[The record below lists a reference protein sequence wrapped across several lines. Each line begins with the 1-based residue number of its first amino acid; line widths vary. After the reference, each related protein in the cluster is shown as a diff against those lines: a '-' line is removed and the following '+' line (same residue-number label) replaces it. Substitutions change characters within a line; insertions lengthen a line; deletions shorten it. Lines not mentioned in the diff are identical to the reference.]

1 MRRPAPL
8 FLRRG
13 SFIGFVMERK
23 ERKLLAARLRGLS
36 LFRGVLET
44 GPFAALCDLLEAEDP
59 LNQLALLG
67 EVCSGLTPW
76 EGDFCRF
83 LREKVFEDENPIIKA
98 KAAGKTVS
106 EALEAN
112 CRKDLYLFSM
122 LSALKPEDLCPEYED
137 IRPVFVSE
145 PVDFAA
151 EYEDRLANV
160 AKHGYG
166 IFAGAG
172 MLRLDDAG
180 NIVPVE
186 SPDAITLDSFI
197 GYEYERGRVLSNT
210 KALLEGRPAA
220 NMLLYGDAGTGKS
233 STIKAVAN
241 ALRPEGLRLIEL
253 RKDQLL
259 RLSSVMGRIAGNPLK
274 FIIFIDDL
282 SFNKNDSDF
291 SMLKAALEGSA
302 SVKADNAVIYATS
315 NRRHIV
321 KESFSDRTAM
331 DDVHINDTM
340 QELMSLSDR
349 FGETVYFQKP
359 NKQLYL
365 QIVTDLAR
373 KAGLDLPESELAEKA
388 EAYALRKGSR
398 SARAAEQF
406 VDSLR

>member
-1 MRRPAPL
+1 
-8 FLRRG
+8 
-13 SFIGFVMERK
+13 MERK

-44 GPFAALCDLLEAEDP
+44 GPFAALCELLETEDP
-59 LNQLALLG
+59 LKQLTLLG

-76 EGDFCRF
+76 EGDFSRF
-83 LREKVFEDENPIIKA
+83 LREKVFEDENPVIKA

-106 EALEAN
+106 GALEAN

-137 IRPVFVSE
+137 IRPVFTSE

-172 MLRLDDAG
+172 MLRLNDAG
-180 NIVPVE
+180 DIVPVE

-197 GYEYERGRVLSNT
+197 GYETERGRVLSNT

-373 KAGLDLPESELAEKA
+373 KAGLDVPENELTEKA

-406 VDSLR
+406 IDSLR

>member
-59 LNQLALLG
+59 LKQLALLG

-76 EGDFCRF
+76 EGDFSRF
-83 LREKVFEDENPIIKA
+83 LREKVFEDENPVIKA

-106 EALEAN
+106 GALEAN

-137 IRPVFVSE
+137 IRPVFTSE

-172 MLRLDDAG
+172 MLRLNDAG
-180 NIVPVE
+180 DIVPVE

-197 GYEYERGRVLSNT
+197 GYETERGRVLSNT

-373 KAGLDLPESELAEKA
+373 KAGLDVPENELTEKA

-406 VDSLR
+406 IDSLR

>member
-44 GPFAALCDLLEAEDP
+44 GPFAALCELLETEDP

-76 EGDFCRF
+76 EGDFSRF
-83 LREKVFEDENPIIKA
+83 LREKVFEDENPVIKA

-106 EALEAN
+106 GALEAN

-137 IRPVFVSE
+137 IRPVFASE

>member
-1 MRRPAPL
+1 
-8 FLRRG
+8 
-13 SFIGFVMERK
+13 MERK

-44 GPFAALCDLLEAEDP
+44 GPFAALCELLEAEDP
-59 LNQLALLG
+59 LKQLALLG

-76 EGDFCRF
+76 EGDFSRF
-83 LREKVFEDENPIIKA
+83 LREKVFEDENPVIRA

-106 EALEAN
+106 GALEAN
-112 CRKDLYLFSM
+112 CRKDLYLISM
-122 LSALKPEDLCPEYED
+122 LSALKPEDLCPEYVD
-137 IRPVFVSE
+137 IRPVFTSE

-166 IFAGAG
+166 IFAGAS

-180 NIVPVE
+180 DIVPVE

-197 GYEYERGRVLSNT
+197 GYETERGRVLSNT

>member
-1 MRRPAPL
+1 
-8 FLRRG
+8 
-13 SFIGFVMERK
+13 MERK

-83 LREKVFEDENPIIKA
+83 LREKVFEDENPVIKA

-349 FGETVYFQKP
+349 FGGTVYFQKP

>member
-44 GPFAALCDLLEAEDP
+44 GPFAALCELLEAEDP
-59 LNQLALLG
+59 LKQLALLG

-76 EGDFCRF
+76 EGDFSRF
-83 LREKVFEDENPIIKA
+83 LREKVFEDENPVIRA

-106 EALEAN
+106 GALEAN

-122 LSALKPEDLCPEYED
+122 LSALKPEDLCPEYVD
-137 IRPVFVSE
+137 IRPVFTSE

-180 NIVPVE
+180 DIVPVE

-197 GYEYERGRVLSNT
+197 GYETERGRVLSNT

-373 KAGLDLPESELAEKA
+373 KAGLDVPENELTEKA

-406 VDSLR
+406 IDSLR

>member
-1 MRRPAPL
+1 
-8 FLRRG
+8 
-13 SFIGFVMERK
+13 MERK

-44 GPFAALCDLLEAEDP
+44 GLFAALCDLLEAEDP

-76 EGDFCRF
+76 EGDFSRF
-83 LREKVFEDENPIIKA
+83 LKENVFEDENPVIRA

-106 EALEAN
+106 GALEAN

-122 LSALKPEDLCPEYED
+122 LSAFKPEDLCPEYED
-137 IRPVFVSE
+137 IRPVFTSE

-180 NIVPVE
+180 DIVPVE

-197 GYEYERGRVLSNT
+197 GYETERGRVLSNT
-210 KALLEGRPAA
+210 RALLEGRPAA

>member
-1 MRRPAPL
+1 
-8 FLRRG
+8 
-13 SFIGFVMERK
+13 MERK

-44 GPFAALCDLLEAEDP
+44 GPFAALCELLEAEDP
-59 LNQLALLG
+59 LKQLALLG

-83 LREKVFEDENPIIKA
+83 LREKVFEDENPVIRA

-106 EALEAN
+106 GALEAN

-137 IRPVFVSE
+137 IRPVFTSE

-172 MLRLDDAG
+172 MLRLDDEG

-197 GYEYERGRVLSNT
+197 GYETERGRVLSNT

>member
-1 MRRPAPL
+1 
-8 FLRRG
+8 
-13 SFIGFVMERK
+13 MERK

-44 GPFAALCDLLEAEDP
+44 GPFVALCDLLEAEDP

-76 EGDFCRF
+76 EGDFSRF
-83 LREKVFEDENPIIKA
+83 LREKVFEDENPVIKA
-98 KAAGKTVS
+98 KATGKTVS

-137 IRPVFVSE
+137 IRPVFASK
-145 PVDFAA
+145 PVDFAS

-166 IFAGAG
+166 IFASAG

-241 ALRPEGLRLIEL
+241 ALRPEGLCLIEL

>member
-1 MRRPAPL
+1 M
-8 FLRRG
+8 
-13 SFIGFVMERK
+13 
-23 ERKLLAARLRGLS
+23 
-36 LFRGVLET
+36 
-44 GPFAALCDLLEAEDP
+44 
-59 LNQLALLG
+59 
-67 EVCSGLTPW
+67 
-76 EGDFCRF
+76 
-83 LREKVFEDENPIIKA
+83 VFEDENPVIRA

-106 EALEAN
+106 GALEAN
-112 CRKDLYLFSM
+112 CARDLGLFAA
-122 LSALKPEDLCPEYED
+122 LSALTPEDLCPEYAE
-137 IRPVFVSE
+137 IRPVFRSE

-151 EYEDRLANV
+151 EYAERLAGV
-160 AKHGYG
+160 SKYGYG

-172 MLRLDDAG
+172 MLRLNG
-180 NIVPVE
+180 EGEIVPVE

-197 GYEYERGRVLSNT
+197 GYESERAKVLDNT
-210 KALLEGRPAA
+210 RALLQGRPAA

-241 ALRPEGLRLIEL
+241 ALRSEGLRLIEL

-259 RLSSVMGRIAGNPLK
+259 SLSSVMGRIAGNPLK

-365 QIVTDLAR
+365 RIVSELAQ
-373 KAGLDLPESELAEKA
+373 KAGLDIPESELTEKA

-406 VDSLR
+406 IDSLR

>member
-23 ERKLLAARLRGLS
+23 ERNLLAARLRGLS

-83 LREKVFEDENPIIKA
+83 LREKVFEDENPVIKA

>member
-1 MRRPAPL
+1 
-8 FLRRG
+8 
-13 SFIGFVMERK
+13 MERK
-23 ERKLLAARLRGLS
+23 ERQLLAARLRGLS
-36 LFRGVLET
+36 LFRGVLEA
-44 GPFAALCDLLEAEDP
+44 GPFAALAKLLEAEDP
-59 LNQLALLG
+59 LKQLDLLG
-67 EVCSGLTPW
+67 ELCAGLMPW
-76 EGDFCRF
+76 EGDFSRF
-83 LREKVFEDENPIIKA
+83 LREKVFEDENPVIRA

-106 EALEAN
+106 GALEAN
-112 CRKDLYLFSM
+112 CGKDLDLFSA
-122 LSALKPEDLCPEYED
+122 LSALTPEDLCPGYAHA
-137 IRPVFVSE
+137 RPVFASE
-145 PVDFAA
+145 PVDFAKEYA
-151 EYEDRLANV
+151 ERLEGV
-160 AKHGYG
+160 SRYGYG
-166 IFAGAG
+166 IFASAG
-172 MLRLDDAG
+172 MLRLNG
-180 NIVPVE
+180 EGEIVPVE

-197 GYEYERGRVLSNT
+197 GYEDERARVLDNT
-210 KALLEGRPAA
+210 KALLQGRPAA

-241 ALRPEGLRLIEL
+241 ALRGEGLRLIEL

-259 RLSSVMGRIAGNPLK
+259 RLSSVMGRISGNPLK

-365 QIVTDLAR
+365 RIVSELAQ
-373 KAGLDLPESELAEKA
+373 KAGLDIPQSELAEKA

>member
-1 MRRPAPL
+1 
-8 FLRRG
+8 
-13 SFIGFVMERK
+13 MELK
-23 ERKLLAARLRGLS
+23 ERELLAARLRGLS

-44 GPFAALCDLLEAEDP
+44 GPFAALCELLESEDP
-59 LNQLALLG
+59 LKQLALLG

-76 EGDFCRF
+76 EGDFSRF
-83 LREKVFEDENPIIKA
+83 LREKVFEDENPVIRA
-98 KAAGKTVS
+98 KTAGKTVS
-106 EALEAN
+106 GALEAN

-122 LSALKPEDLCPEYED
+122 LSALKPEDLCPEYVD
-137 IRPVFVSE
+137 IRPVFTSE

-160 AKHGYG
+160 AKRGYG

-180 NIVPVE
+180 DIVPVE

-197 GYEYERGRVLSNT
+197 GYETERGRVLSNT

>member
-1 MRRPAPL
+1 
-8 FLRRG
+8 
-13 SFIGFVMERK
+13 MERK

-76 EGDFCRF
+76 EGDFSRF
-83 LREKVFEDENPIIKA
+83 LREKVFEDENPVIKA
-98 KAAGKTVS
+98 KATGKTVS

-137 IRPVFVSE
+137 IRPVFASK
-145 PVDFAA
+145 PVDFAS

-166 IFAGAG
+166 IFASAG

-241 ALRPEGLRLIEL
+241 ALRPEGLCLIEL

>member
-1 MRRPAPL
+1 MDWQKKK
-8 FLRRG
+8 
-13 SFIGFVMERK
+13 V
-23 ERKLLAARLRGLS
+23 LAARLRGLS
-36 LFRGVLET
+36 VFRGVLEQ
-44 GPFAALCDLLEAEDP
+44 GRPMGVLAELLDSDASYA
-59 LNQLALLG
+59 QLELLG
-67 EVCSGLTPW
+67 EFCYALSPW
-76 EGDFCRF
+76 EGDFSRF
-83 LREKVFEDENPIIKA
+83 LREKVFEDENPVIRA

-112 CRKDLYLFSM
+112 CRADLDLFSM
-122 LSALKPEDLCPEYED
+122 LSCLKPEDLCPEYED
-137 IRPVFVSE
+137 LRPVFASG

-151 EYEDRLANV
+151 EYEARLADV
-160 AKHGYG
+160 SKYGYG
-166 IFAGAG
+166 VFAGAG
-172 MLRLDDAG
+172 MLRVNENG
-180 NIVPVE
+180 EIVPVE
-186 SPDAITLDSFI
+186 SPDAITLDRFV
-197 GYEYERGRVLSNT
+197 GYEYERGRVLDNT

-233 STIKAVAN
+233 STVKAVAN
-241 ALRPEGLRLIEL
+241 AFRSEGLRLIEL

-259 RLSSVMGRIAGNPLK
+259 QLSSVMGRIAGNPLK
-274 FIIFIDDL
+274 FILFIDDL
-282 SFNKNDSDF
+282 SFNKNDSEF

-321 KESFSDRTAM
+321 KESFADRSAAM

-365 QIVTDLAR
+365 QIVKDLAAR
-373 KAGLDLPESELAEKA
+373 AGLDVPEAELMQKA
-388 EAYALRKGSR
+388 EAYALKKGSR

-406 VDSLR
+406 IDSLR

>member
-23 ERKLLAARLRGLS
+23 ERKLLVARLRGLS

-83 LREKVFEDENPIIKA
+83 LREKVFEDENPVIKA

-220 NMLLYGDAGTGKS
+220 NMLLYGDAGTG
-233 STIKAVAN
+233 
-241 ALRPEGLRLIEL
+241 
-253 RKDQLL
+253 
-259 RLSSVMGRIAGNPLK
+259 
-274 FIIFIDDL
+274 
-282 SFNKNDSDF
+282 
-291 SMLKAALEGSA
+291 
-302 SVKADNAVIYATS
+302 
-315 NRRHIV
+315 
-321 KESFSDRTAM
+321 
-331 DDVHINDTM
+331 
-340 QELMSLSDR
+340 
-349 FGETVYFQKP
+349 
-359 NKQLYL
+359 
-365 QIVTDLAR
+365 
-373 KAGLDLPESELAEKA
+373 
-388 EAYALRKGSR
+388 
-398 SARAAEQF
+398 
-406 VDSLR
+406 

>member
-1 MRRPAPL
+1 
-8 FLRRG
+8 
-13 SFIGFVMERK
+13 MERK

-76 EGDFCRF
+76 EGDFSRF
-83 LREKVFEDENPIIKA
+83 LREKVFEDENPVIKA
-98 KAAGKTVS
+98 KATGKTVS

-172 MLRLDDAG
+172 MLRLDDEG